1 MAGLLARQGGAVR
14 LTTLP
19 RSFSAWAVVIRASL
33 RPHLGLAMPIGP
45 LLEHDHAFTPEDV
58 TVLSDAFEDTLR
70 ALKLVDRK
78 DQLTVSV
85 AKLIIEF
92 AKQGERDPVRLRDL
106 ALKTVRPDPALP

>member
-1 MAGLLARQGGAVR
+1 
-14 LTTLP
+14 
-19 RSFSAWAVVIRASL
+19 
-33 RPHLGLAMPIGP
+33 MPIGP
-45 LLEHDHAFTPEDV
+45 LLEHNHAFTPEDV
-58 TVLSDAFEDTLR
+58 VLSEAFEDTLR

>member
-1 MAGLLARQGGAVR
+1 
-14 LTTLP
+14 
-19 RSFSAWAVVIRASL
+19 
-33 RPHLGLAMPIGP
+33 MPIGP
-45 LLEHDHAFTPEDV
+45 LLQHDHAFTPEDV

-78 DQLTVSV
+78 DQLTITV